1 MIGLYVCLQNIYGG
15 NNNVGIDD
23 QEQESTILIL
33 KAAWAAILGNR
44 HDRRKERY
52 RAVVLSLLPSVLF
65 LLTRDIFKKRS
76 ISTISRDT

>member
-1 MIGLYVCLQNIYGG
+1 MSKKIALALMIGLYVLSSEYYGG

-44 HDRRKERY
+44 HDRRKER
-52 RAVVLSLLPSVLF
+52 
-65 LLTRDIFKKRS
+65 
-76 ISTISRDT
+76 

>member
-1 MIGLYVCLQNIYGG
+1 MIRPCCSCSKKLFGVDVAQDVSKKIALALMIGLYVCLQNIYGG

-33 KAAWAAILGNR
+33 KPAWAAILGNR

-52 RAVVLSLLPSVLF
+52 
-65 LLTRDIFKKRS
+65 
-76 ISTISRDT
+76 DT